1 MTHRPGTAAN
11 SARLIMDTMD
21 DSAAGRYWEQNAE
34 AWTRL
39 SRRGYDVYRDLMNT
53 PAFLNMLPAIEGR
66 VGLDVGCGEGHNTR
80 LLAQRGACMF
90 AVDVAPT
97 FVRYARE
104 AEQSGSADN
113 RYSAASAQR
122 LPFRD
127 AVFDFATAFMSLMDM
142 PDPRAALREAWRVL
156 KPGGFLQ
163 FSITH
168 PCFDPPY
175 RRLLRDARGAAYAV
189 EVGGYFDDTDGRIDR
204 WLFSAAPPA
213 AKAGLAQ
220 FQVPRFHR
228 PLSDWLNAVLK
239 AGFQIERVAEP
250 CVDRETA
257 RRFPVVADT
266 RVVAYF
272 LHVRCRKACGTEAA

>member
-1 MTHRPGTAAN
+1 
-11 SARLIMDTMD
+11 MD
-21 DSAAGRYWEQNAE
+21 DSEVGRYWEQNAE

-39 SRRGYDVYRDLMNT
+39 SRQGYDVYRDLFNT
-53 PAFLNMLPAIEGR
+53 PAFLEMLPAVAGLA
-66 VGLDVGCGEGHNTR
+66 GLDLGCGEGRNTR
-80 LLAQRGACMF
+80 LLAERGARMF
-90 AVDVAPT
+90 AIDVAPA
-97 FVRYARE
+97 FVRYALDEER
-104 AEQSGSADN
+104 N
-113 RYSAASAQR
+113 RTAGTRYAAASAQR

-142 PDPRAALREAWRVL
+142 PEPHAALREACRVL

-175 RRLLRDARGAAYAV
+175 RKLLRDGRGDAYAV
-189 EVGGYFDDTDGRIDR
+189 EVGRYFEDTHGRIDQ
-204 WLFSAAPPA
+204 WLFSEAPPA
-213 AKAGLAQ
+213 ARAGLRH

-228 PLSDWLNAVLK
+228 PLSHWLNAMVD
-239 AGFQIERVAEP
+239 AGFQIEQVMEP

-257 RRFPVVADT
+257 VRFPAVADT

-272 LHVRCRKACGTEAA
+272 LHLRGRKPLQCQPNRYTVSA

>member
-1 MTHRPGTAAN
+1 
-11 SARLIMDTMD
+11 MDTMD

-39 SRRGYDVYRDLMNT
+39 SRQGYDVYRDLMNT

-80 LLAQRGACMF
+80 LLARRGACMF

-97 FVRYARE
+97 FVRYARD
-104 AEQSGSADN
+104 AERNCSADI
-113 RYSAASAQR
+113 RYSSASAQR

-127 AVFDFATAFMSLMDM
+127 AVFDFATAFMILMDM
-142 PDPRAALREAWRVL
+142 PDSRAALREAWRVL

-168 PCFDPPY
+168 PCFDPPC
-175 RRLLRDARGAAYAV
+175 RRLLRDAQGTAYAV

-213 AKAGLAQ
+213 AKAGLPQ

-228 PLSDWLNAVLK
+228 PLSDWLNAVLE

-257 RRFPVVADT
+257 LRFPVVADT

-272 LHVRCRKACGTEAA
+272 LHVRCRKACGTEAIPANAII